1 MMYLKK
7 NIYKIQTNKRRRKMA
22 FKRPCKRCERIYNPS
37 GKFSKFCDRCKKNSG
52 QPKKK
57 KGGHKVL

>member
-1 MMYLKK
+1 MRLYIKK
-7 NIYKIQTNKRRRKMA
+7 RTYKVASNYQRKKMA

-37 GKFSKFCDRCKKNSG
+37 GKVSKFCDRCKLPGG

-57 KGGHKVL
+57 ERGS